1 MNTTNDYLFNF
12 KKFVKALRADE
23 EKKDIV
29 EKFEKAYGSLEGKDY
44 TDMPFYTE
52 YLAHFEISDEFM
64 DCFKVPDNL
73 ANFFDYKL
81 LFQLVAASFSSEY
94 MLMNIDET
102 NQERLR
108 ISVVSGNQ
116 SVVKDLDELWS
127 FQILRLFEIYFEEQI
142 SMANLMSDSQ
152 EDSAAIACERTARLM
167 TFAKC
172 LARQNKDRAQTIHR
186 QKNQADLDLIN
197 KTALHY

>member
-1 MNTTNDYLFNF
+1 MKKTTDYLFNF

-127 FQILRLFEIYFEEQI
+127 FQILRLFEIYFEEQ
-142 SMANLMSDSQ
+142 MNLAVLSSQ
-152 EDSAAIACERTARLM
+152 SEEESSAIACERAVRLM
-167 TFAKC
+167 AFAK
-172 LARQNKDRAQTIHR
+172 LIVRQNKDRAKTTR
-186 QKNQADLDLIN
+186 REENNRELDSIN
-197 KTALHY
+197 KIA